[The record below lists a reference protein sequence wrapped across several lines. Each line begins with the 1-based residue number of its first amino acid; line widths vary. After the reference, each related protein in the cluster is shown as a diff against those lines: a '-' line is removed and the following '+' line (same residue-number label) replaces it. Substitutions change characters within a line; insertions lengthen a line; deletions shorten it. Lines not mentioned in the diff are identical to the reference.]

1 MSGETETPVF
11 ELTYRGERWRFAVS
25 TYGSEPRLNCRAFFQ
40 LENGEWRP
48 CSSRSGKGFTMPLER
63 ARELG
68 TALAGLPQPQGAG
81 VAPGATQS
89 PWKRR
94 K

>member
-1 MSGETETPVF
+1 MTTETESPVF
-11 ELTYRGERWRFAVS
+11 EVTYRGERWRFAVS

-48 CSSRSGKGFTMPLER
+48 CSSRSGKGFTMPLQR

-68 TALAGLPQPQGAG
+68 TALAGLPLSQEGREAPEAPQG
-81 VAPGATQS
+81 
-89 PWKRR
+89 R
-94 K
+94 